1 MATPPRLSAS
11 TEEDI
16 KHKLLTRIVLG
27 AAWADGKLDEAEVSY
42 LNKILLDQDTIQD
55 EEIQAL
61 LREPPSAY
69 QLELWMV
76 QYLGCTDVPERL
88 GALAQIANLLMSDGE
103 VSTIEHDFLDELHS
117 LMSQIPPRLQT
128 VQKTTT
134 DNIVTSIGKI
144 VRQLVKSATSRS

>member
-61 LREPPSAY
+61 LRDPPSAY

>member
-1 MATPPRLSAS
+1 MSTHPRPNPSP
-11 TEEDI
+11 EDI

-27 AAWADGKLDEAEVSY
+27 AAWADGKLDEAEVKY
-42 LNKILLDQDTIQD
+42 LNKILLEQDMTED
-55 EEIQAL
+55 EEIQVL

-103 VSTIEHDFLDELHS
+103 VSTIEHDFLDEVHS
-117 LMSQIPPRLQT
+117 LMSQIPPQPQT
-128 VQKTTT
+128 VQKATT
-134 DNIVTSIGKI
+134 DNIVTSLGKI
-144 VRQLVKSATSRS
+144 VRQLVKTATSRS